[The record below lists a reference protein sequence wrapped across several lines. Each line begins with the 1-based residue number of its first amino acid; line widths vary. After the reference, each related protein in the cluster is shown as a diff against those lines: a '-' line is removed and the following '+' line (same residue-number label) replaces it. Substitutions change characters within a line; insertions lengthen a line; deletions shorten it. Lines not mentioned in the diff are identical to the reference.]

1 MKEAK
6 NNNQKTLASI
16 NKNCAEK
23 IIDFDQKSKY
33 IVDFEKSGF
42 HDYEGNYKDFKAKVI
57 LETIKEKT
65 KRIVTINFNGL
76 GKNNKAL
83 ANIHT
88 FPDLPYQYYWD
99 GQLMVGGMASKAL
112 AHKTKA
118 SDVVEQL
125 KKVKD
130 SEDSFVEVVNILKN
144 YTNIEFHPD
153 SNYTYKN
160 LDGTHA
166 HDSEGTLHFIFM
178 RKNKNNKKD
187 VSQVSNV
194 IKLFAAGDIYGP
206 HQNSGANNPINLGT
220 ITFKAKLT
228 PLGYRT
234 TSDEFLAL
242 ARAEA
247 TKNNNNSK
255 KMLEFMKKY
264 IVFEGDIDEQKCSI
278 YFDWNISH
286 THGSGNLHFYV
297 QVTNKTDKDM
307 VVNENMKI
315 TPKKLGG
322 IQFGINGW
330 GREAA
335 FVGLTFDRR
344 VGFKD
349 VSDEKAI
356 WRITSPIDVLKELN
370 NKNINEQ
377 LAILKKYVYIDGT
390 IDNKYD
396 LSIDINSSLANY
408 SDRKDSCDYS
418 LVLDKCKADDENGT
432 LTLVVKEVDNFN
444 NETTEET
451 ITFGNLFASKADA
464 NETSIFDNSLV
475 FYKHLQCNK
484 LASNVLAE
492 LSLITDEK
500 EKLNKQL
507 EYLENNNFIK
517 TKNLI

>member
-6 NNNQKTLASI
+6 NNNQKTLALI
-16 NKNCAEK
+16 NKKSAEK
-23 IIDFDQKSKY
+23 IIDFDQKAKY

-42 HDYEGNYKDFKAKVI
+42 HDYEGNSKDFKAKVI

-112 AHKTKA
+112 AYKTEA

-130 SEDSFVEVVNILKN
+130 SKDSFVEVVNILKN
-144 YTNIEFHPD
+144 YTNIEFHSD

-228 PLGYRT
+228 PLVYRT

-264 IVFEGDIDEQKCSI
+264 IVFEGDIDE
-278 YFDWNISH
+278 
-286 THGSGNLHFYV
+286 
-297 QVTNKTDKDM
+297 
-307 VVNENMKI
+307 
-315 TPKKLGG
+315 
-322 IQFGINGW
+322 
-330 GREAA
+330 
-335 FVGLTFDRR
+335 
-344 VGFKD
+344 
-349 VSDEKAI
+349 
-356 WRITSPIDVLKELN
+356 
-370 NKNINEQ
+370 
-377 LAILKKYVYIDGT
+377 
-390 IDNKYD
+390 
-396 LSIDINSSLANY
+396 
-408 SDRKDSCDYS
+408 
-418 LVLDKCKADDENGT
+418 
-432 LTLVVKEVDNFN
+432 
-444 NETTEET
+444 
-451 ITFGNLFASKADA
+451 
-464 NETSIFDNSLV
+464 
-475 FYKHLQCNK
+475 
-484 LASNVLAE
+484 
-492 LSLITDEK
+492 
-500 EKLNKQL
+500 
-507 EYLENNNFIK
+507 
-517 TKNLI
+517 